1 MVGRDRGF
9 KTRTGENGSFFVT
22 AVVYDRDSIGE
33 GKKGRAERERR
44 KVERAHTDN
53 WLVKGPRE
61 PVDGVEQE
69 FPTRAPLVLA
79 FRSKP
84 RAYDLTDRCVLPL
97 ATVTQSRMELTY
109 AIYMGQGQLSIRIA
123 RTPIKPSHR
132 CNLTS
137 VTSLASRDYTR
148 LVSFPRLGTGE
159 KYSRE
164 FESSPIYSYPLY
176 FARTSKPCSNYEFS
190 KFPPTLE
197 TIYVWY
203 NRANGVG

>member
-22 AVVYDRDSIGE
+22 VVVYDRDSIGE

-109 AIYMGQGQLSIRIA
+109 AIYGPGTTLD
-123 RTPIKPSHR
+123 SHR
-132 CNLTS
+132 ENADKAESSLQPYERYEPRVQGLCQARFLSSARDGREIFARIRNVANL
-137 VTSLASRDYTR
+137 
-148 LVSFPRLGTGE
+148 LVSIIF
-159 KYSRE
+159 
-164 FESSPIYSYPLY
+164 
-176 FARTSKPCSNYEFS
+176 
-190 KFPPTLE
+190 
-197 TIYVWY
+197 
-203 NRANGVG
+203 RANIETLF

>member
-109 AIYMGQGQLSIRIA
+109 AIYGPGTTLDSHRENADKAESSLQPYERYEPRVQGLYQARFLSSARDGREIFARIRIVA
-123 RTPIKPSHR
+123 
-132 CNLTS
+132 NLF
-137 VTSLASRDYTR
+137 
-148 LVSFPRLGTGE
+148 VSIIF
-159 KYSRE
+159 
-164 FESSPIYSYPLY
+164 
-176 FARTSKPCSNYEFS
+176 
-190 KFPPTLE
+190 
-197 TIYVWY
+197 
-203 NRANGVG
+203 RANIETLF

>member
-33 GKKGRAERERR
+33 GKRGERSASDERWN
-44 KVERAHTDN
+44 EHTDN

-109 AIYMGQGQLSIRIA
+109 AIYGPGTTLDSHRENADKAESSLQPYERYEPRVQGLYQARFLSLARDGREIFARIRIVA
-123 RTPIKPSHR
+123 
-132 CNLTS
+132 NL
-137 VTSLASRDYTR
+137 
-148 LVSFPRLGTGE
+148 LVSIIF
-159 KYSRE
+159 
-164 FESSPIYSYPLY
+164 
-176 FARTSKPCSNYEFS
+176 
-190 KFPPTLE
+190 
-197 TIYVWY
+197 
-203 NRANGVG
+203 RANIETLF